1 MIKAWQLVEVT
12 NSRHIFVSSLRLQQ
26 VVNSLD
32 LSTEEEEEMET
43 DEQTEDG
50 EAKPKRPKRA
60 PPPEDEVPWGSLAA
74 FALHKLFNEWQSEGG
89 EGMSMPDKVSW

>member
-1 MIKAWQLVEVT
+1 ME
-12 NSRHIFVSSLRLQQ
+12 
-26 VVNSLD
+26 
-32 LSTEEEEEMET
+32 TEEQT
-43 DEQTEDG
+43 TEDG

-89 EGMSMPDKVSW
+89 EGMSMGMSMPEKVS